1 MRLTLPFVTLCVPG
15 SALQPQWAGES
26 GLLVGLW
33 ASGGLTGSGRS
44 AVMSRTHGSNVLL
57 TRQLAPPRANHVRTR
72 GRAELCFCDSASEIT
87 AACFQHSRFGLR
99 GAAGS
104 LVPPGVLSLSSEA
117 GPAPESWGACL
128 TQSQLCAPSPES
140 TRAPLP
146 PARSAGAS
154 ATGSPEFGS
163 QLPAWFSATRGVQGS
178 SQNKQPRNVSFG
190 LHRWK

>member
-87 AACFQHSRFGLR
+87 AACFQHSRLVSGGQLAPWCPQVCSVCQVKQDLPQRVGEPVSLRASSVPHPQKARGPLSRQPGLQVR
-99 GAAGS
+99 RPRAALSLDHSSLLGS
-104 LVPPGVLSLSSEA
+104 LPRG
-117 GPAPESWGACL
+117 GY
-128 TQSQLCAPSPES
+128 
-140 TRAPLP
+140 RA
-146 PARSAGAS
+146 A
-154 ATGSPEFGS
+154 
-163 QLPAWFSATRGVQGS
+163 
-178 SQNKQPRNVSFG
+178 
-190 LHRWK
+190 HRTSNQEM